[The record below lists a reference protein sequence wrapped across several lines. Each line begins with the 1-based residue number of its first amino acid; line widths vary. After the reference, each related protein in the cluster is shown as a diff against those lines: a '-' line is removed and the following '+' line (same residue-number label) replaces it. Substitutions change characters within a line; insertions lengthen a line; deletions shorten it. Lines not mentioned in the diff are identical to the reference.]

1 MLLINII
8 KEMSPLEYTLIR
20 SSRKTL
26 ALNIDR
32 DGRLIV
38 RAPYRLSV
46 EKIEQFIAEKAD
58 WIEKHTA
65 AVNLR
70 TEQKNERLNVPPTE
84 LPLFGRLCPVV
95 NEKPY
100 GYTDG
105 VFYLPEGMTL
115 ESLVP
120 YLHKLY
126 TRIAKE
132 ALIPRVQTLS
142 EQTGLMIT
150 AVKINSAKTRWGSCS
165 SRGNLN
171 FNWRLLLMPEDVMD
185 YVVVHELA
193 HRREMNHSAA
203 FWQIVETYLPDY
215 RERRQ
220 WLKENGNRY
229 SGPVELLKR

>member
-1 MLLINII
+1 MLLF
-8 KEMSPLEYTLIR
+8 KERYPLEYTLIR

-38 RAPYRLSV
+38 RAPYSLSV
-46 EKIEQFIAEKAD
+46 GRIEQFIGEKAD

-65 AVNLR
+65 AANLR
-70 TEQKNERLNVPPTE
+70 TEQKNELLSVPPKE
-84 LPLFGRLCPVV
+84 LPLFGRLCPVI

-105 VFYLPEGMTL
+105 AFYLPEGMTL

-132 ALIPRVQTLS
+132 TLIPRVHTLS
-142 EQTGLMIT
+142 EQTGLTVT

-165 SRGNLN
+165 ASGSVNLSH
-171 FNWRLLLMPEDVMD
+171 RLIAADPKLID
-185 YVVVHELA
+185 YVIIHELC
-193 HRREMNHSAA
+193 HRVHMDHSPE
-203 FWQIVETYLPDY
+203 FHKLVESFLPDH
-215 RERRQ
+215 RERERALREVSRQ
-220 WLKENGNRY
+220 LTVFG
-229 SGPVELLKR
+229 L

>member
-1 MLLINII
+1 M
-8 KEMSPLEYTLIR
+8 EYTLIR

-165 SRGNLN
+165 AAKSVNLSH
-171 FNWRLLLMPEDVMD
+171 RLIAADPRLID
-185 YVVVHELA
+185 YVIIHELC
-193 HRREMNHSAA
+193 HTVHMDHSHD
-203 FWQIVETYLPDY
+203 FYRLVENFLPDY
-215 RERRQ
+215 KEREKG
-220 WLKENGNRY
+220 LKEVSRMLTEYG
-229 SGPVELLKR
+229 L

>member
-1 MLLINII
+1 MLLF

-70 TEQKNERLNVPPTE
+70 TEQKNERLNAPPTE

-105 VFYLPEGMTL
+105 VFYLPEGWPSKALCPISTSSTP
-115 ESLVP
+115 ES
-120 YLHKLY
+120 
-126 TRIAKE
+126 
-132 ALIPRVQTLS
+132 PR
-142 EQTGLMIT
+142 
-150 AVKINSAKTRWGSCS
+150 
-165 SRGNLN
+165 
-171 FNWRLLLMPEDVMD
+171 RLLSPVCRPFL
-185 YVVVHELA
+185 
-193 HRREMNHSAA
+193 S
-203 FWQIVETYLPDY
+203 
-215 RERRQ
+215 RQ
-220 WLKENGNRY
+220 GL
-229 SGPVELLKR
+229 

>member
-46 EKIEQFIAEKAD
+46 ERIEQFIAEKAD

-132 ALIPRVQTLS
+132 ALVPRVQTLS

-165 SRGNLN
+165 AAKSVNLSH
-171 FNWRLLLMPEDVMD
+171 RLIAADPRLID
-185 YVVVHELA
+185 YVIIHELC
-193 HRREMNHSAA
+193 HTVHMDHSHD
-203 FWQIVETYLPDY
+203 FYRLVENFLPDY
-215 RERRQ
+215 KEREKG
-220 WLKENGNRY
+220 LKEVSHMLTEYG
-229 SGPVELLKR
+229 L

>member
-46 EKIEQFIAEKAD
+46 ERIEQFIAEKAD

-165 SRGNLN
+165 AAKSVNLSH
-171 FNWRLLLMPEDVMD
+171 RLIAADPRLID
-185 YVVVHELA
+185 YVIIHELC
-193 HRREMNHSAA
+193 HTVHMDHSHD
-203 FWQIVETYLPDY
+203 FYRLVENFLPDY
-215 RERRQ
+215 KEREKG
-220 WLKENGNRY
+220 LKEVSRMLTEYG
-229 SGPVELLKR
+229 L

>member
-1 MLLINII
+1 M
-8 KEMSPLEYTLIR
+8 EYTLIR

-46 EKIEQFIAEKAD
+46 ERIEQFIAEKAD

-165 SRGNLN
+165 AAKSVNLSH
-171 FNWRLLLMPEDVMD
+171 RLIAADPRLID
-185 YVVVHELA
+185 YVIIHELC
-193 HRREMNHSAA
+193 HTVHMDHSHD
-203 FWQIVETYLPDY
+203 FYRLVENFLPDY
-215 RERRQ
+215 KEREKG
-220 WLKENGNRY
+220 LKEVSRMLTEYG
-229 SGPVELLKR
+229 L

>member
-46 EKIEQFIAEKAD
+46 ERIEQFIAEKAD

-65 AVNLR
+65 AANLR
-70 TEQKNERLNVPPTE
+70 TEQKNERLNVSPKE

-132 ALIPRVQTLS
+132 TLVPRVQTLS

-165 SRGNLN
+165 AAKSVNLSH
-171 FNWRLLLMPEDVMD
+171 RLIAADPKLID
-185 YVVVHELA
+185 YVIIHELC
-193 HRREMNHSAA
+193 HTVHMDHSHD
-203 FWQIVETYLPDY
+203 FYRLVENFLPDY
-215 RERRQ
+215 KEREKG
-220 WLKENGNRY
+220 LKEVSR
-229 SGPVELLKR
+229 LLTEYGL

>member
-46 EKIEQFIAEKAD
+46 ERIEQFIAEKAD

-165 SRGNLN
+165 AAKSVNLSH
-171 FNWRLLLMPEDVMD
+171 RLIAADPRLID
-185 YVVVHELA
+185 YVIIHELC
-193 HRREMNHSAA
+193 HTVHMDHSHD
-203 FWQIVETYLPDY
+203 FYRLVENFLPDY
-215 RERRQ
+215 KERERG
-220 WLKENGNRY
+220 LKEVSRMLTEYG
-229 SGPVELLKR
+229 L

>member
-1 MLLINII
+1 M
-8 KEMSPLEYTLIR
+8 EYTLIR

-58 WIEKHTA
+58 WIEKHIA
-65 AVNLR
+65 AANLR
-70 TEQKNERLNVPPTE
+70 TEQKNERLNVPPKE

-132 ALIPRVQTLS
+132 TLIPRVQTLS

-165 SRGNLN
+165 AAKSVNLSH
-171 FNWRLLLMPEDVMD
+171 RLIAADPRLID
-185 YVVVHELA
+185 YVIIHELC
-193 HRREMNHSAA
+193 HTVHMDHSHD
-203 FWQIVETYLPDY
+203 FYRLVENILPDY
-215 RERRQ
+215 KEREKG
-220 WLKENGNRY
+220 LKEVSRMLTEYG
-229 SGPVELLKR
+229 L

>member
-65 AVNLR
+65 AVSLR

-165 SRGNLN
+165 AAKSVNLSH
-171 FNWRLLLMPEDVMD
+171 RLIAADPRLID
-185 YVVVHELA
+185 YVIIHELC
-193 HRREMNHSAA
+193 HTVHMDHSHD
-203 FWQIVETYLPDY
+203 FYRLVENFLPDY
-215 RERRQ
+215 KERERG
-220 WLKENGNRY
+220 LKEVSRMLTEYG
-229 SGPVELLKR
+229 L

>member
-1 MLLINII
+1 M
-8 KEMSPLEYTLIR
+8 EYTLIR

-70 TEQKNERLNVPPTE
+70 TKQKNERLNAPPTE

-165 SRGNLN
+165 AAKSVNLSH
-171 FNWRLLLMPEDVMD
+171 RLIAADPRLID
-185 YVVVHELA
+185 YVIIHELC
-193 HRREMNHSAA
+193 HTVHMDHSHD
-203 FWQIVETYLPDY
+203 FYRLVENFLPDY
-215 RERRQ
+215 KEREKG
-220 WLKENGNRY
+220 LKEVSRMLTEYG
-229 SGPVELLKR
+229 L

>member
-1 MLLINII
+1 M
-8 KEMSPLEYTLIR
+8 EYTLIR

-46 EKIEQFIAEKAD
+46 ERIEQFIAEKTD

-65 AVNLR
+65 AANLR
-70 TEQKNERLNVPPTE
+70 TEQKNERLNVPPKE

-132 ALIPRVQTLS
+132 ALVPRVQTLS

-165 SRGNLN
+165 VAKSVNLSH
-171 FNWRLLLMPEDVMD
+171 RLIAADPKLID
-185 YVVVHELA
+185 YVIIHELC
-193 HRREMNHSAA
+193 HTVHMDHSHD
-203 FWQIVETYLPDY
+203 FYRLVENFLPDY
-215 RERRQ
+215 KEREKG
-220 WLKENGNRY
+220 LKEVSR
-229 SGPVELLKR
+229 LLTEYGL

>member
-132 ALIPRVQTLS
+132 TLIPRVQTLS

-165 SRGNLN
+165 AAKSVNLSH
-171 FNWRLLLMPEDVMD
+171 RLIAADPRLID
-185 YVVVHELA
+185 YVIIHELC
-193 HRREMNHSAA
+193 HTVHMDHSHD
-203 FWQIVETYLPDY
+203 FYRLVENFLPDY
-215 RERRQ
+215 KEREKG
-220 WLKENGNRY
+220 LKEVSRMLTEYG
-229 SGPVELLKR
+229 L

>member
-8 KEMSPLEYTLIR
+8 KEMSPLKYTLIR

-132 ALIPRVQTLS
+132 TLIPRVQTLS
-142 EQTGLMIT
+142 EQTGLAIT

-165 SRGNLN
+165 AAKSVNLSH
-171 FNWRLLLMPEDVMD
+171 RLIAADPRLID
-185 YVVVHELA
+185 YVIIHELC
-193 HRREMNHSAA
+193 HTVHMDHSHD
-203 FWQIVETYLPDY
+203 FYRLVENFLPDY
-215 RERRQ
+215 KEREKG
-220 WLKENGNRY
+220 LKEVSRMLTEYG
-229 SGPVELLKR
+229 L

>member
-1 MLLINII
+1 
-8 KEMSPLEYTLIR
+8 MSPLEYTLIR

-46 EKIEQFIAEKAD
+46 ERIEQFIAEKTD

-65 AVNLR
+65 AANLR
-70 TEQKNERLNVPPTE
+70 TEQKNERLNVPPKE

-132 ALIPRVQTLS
+132 ALVPRVQTLS

-165 SRGNLN
+165 VAKSVNLSH
-171 FNWRLLLMPEDVMD
+171 RLIAADPKLID
-185 YVVVHELA
+185 YVIIHELC
-193 HRREMNHSAA
+193 HTVHMDHSHD
-203 FWQIVETYLPDY
+203 FYRLVENFLPDY
-215 RERRQ
+215 KEREKG
-220 WLKENGNRY
+220 LKEVSR
-229 SGPVELLKR
+229 LLTEYGL

>member
-1 MLLINII
+1 
-8 KEMSPLEYTLIR
+8 LEYTLIR

-46 EKIEQFIAEKAD
+46 ERIEQFIAEKAD

-70 TEQKNERLNVPPTE
+70 TEQKNERLNVPPKE

-100 GYTDG
+100 GYADG

-132 ALIPRVQTLS
+132 TLVPRVQTLS
-142 EQTGLMIT
+142 EQTGLVIT

-165 SRGNLN
+165 AAKSVNLSH
-171 FNWRLLLMPEDVMD
+171 RLIAADPKLID
-185 YVVVHELA
+185 YVIIHELC
-193 HRREMNHSAA
+193 HTVHMDHSPD
-203 FWQIVETYLPDY
+203 FYRLVESFLPDY
-215 RERRQ
+215 REREKG
-220 WLKENGNRY
+220 LKEVSRLMTEYG
-229 SGPVELLKR
+229 L

>member
-84 LPLFGRLCPVV
+84 LPLFGRQCPVV

-132 ALIPRVQTLS
+132 SLIPRVQTLS

-165 SRGNLN
+165 AAKSVNLSH
-171 FNWRLLLMPEDVMD
+171 RLIAADPRLID
-185 YVVVHELA
+185 YVIIHELC
-193 HRREMNHSAA
+193 HTVHMDHSHD
-203 FWQIVETYLPDY
+203 FYRLVENFLPDY
-215 RERRQ
+215 KEREKG
-220 WLKENGNRY
+220 LKEVSRMLTEYG
-229 SGPVELLKR
+229 L

>member
-70 TEQKNERLNVPPTE
+70 TKQKNERLNAPPTE

-132 ALIPRVQTLS
+132 TLVPRVQTLS

-165 SRGNLN
+165 AAKSVNLSH
-171 FNWRLLLMPEDVMD
+171 RLIAADPRLID
-185 YVVVHELA
+185 YVIIHELC
-193 HRREMNHSAA
+193 HTVHMDHSHD
-203 FWQIVETYLPDY
+203 FYRLVENFLPDY
-215 RERRQ
+215 KEREKG
-220 WLKENGNRY
+220 LKEVSRMLTEYG
-229 SGPVELLKR
+229 L